1 MLTARSRLVW
11 MNYAHLCRNVIC
23 ILCLPVFCLLGAGS
37 AHAEPPVVLLQL
49 QEQGQ
54 LLDGNVGYQVD
65 EGGGIGLDQILSPQ
79 GQAAFEYPPNA
90 HASKG
95 GPQAEW
101 FALRVYQKEAY
112 GDWVV
117 SLPATSIQDLR
128 FYGPFDA
135 AGRAVQD
142 TVLTG
147 SLQPFSTRPLH
158 SEQLSWR
165 IRLTAPGT
173 YTAYVRAV
181 SLTPRTYDFKVW
193 EIAHYTASVQDK
205 RLFDGLC
212 YGIIAAM
219 LVYNLVLLL
228 VFRDQTYALY
238 VVSGLFA
245 LLSLASFNGH
255 TAHYLFADMPML
267 GDRLNVVFPSLWIV
281 FSSLFAY
288 AFLDMKRLA
297 PKFGYVLMGVM
308 GVSAL
313 LVLAGTL
320 GQFRLA
326 QTGNQFVAMFA
337 TVCVFVAAA
346 TSWHRGFAPARWY
359 LTGQVTLFVAVFA
372 SVLTSWGVVDLPFL
386 SDNGLQTG
394 LAIET
399 VVFAVALGSRIRL
412 MQAMQS
418 ALTLKTEQLTVAAE
432 TDTLT
437 GAANRAGLAAQ
448 AHALL
453 HAPNVPT
460 LILLDLDKFKPVND
474 EYGHEAGD
482 RVLVAVA
489 QRIKAQLRS
498 EDTLARVG
506 GDEFVVLLKRPLA
519 RRDLEQIAARLL
531 DAISQ
536 SVVFGNQ
543 KLSVGASMG
552 VARFPGNGL
561 TLHDLMQAADVAM
574 YYIKKHGRSGV
585 AFVDDLSEQEAQVAA
600 ASIAASPP
608 RSDLAGNWDI

>member
-1 MLTARSRLVW
+1 VG
-11 MNYAHLCRNVIC
+11 
-23 ILCLPVFCLLGAGS
+23 LLLFWP
-37 AHAEPPVVLLQL
+37 AHAEPPVVLLQAV
-49 QEQGQ
+49 EQGQ
-54 LLDGNVGYQVD
+54 LLASNVGYQVD
-65 EGGGIGLDQILSPQ
+65 EGGLMALDQVLSPQ
-79 GQAAFEYPPNA
+79 GQAAFEFPQTA
-90 HASKG
+90 FSSKG
-95 GPQAEW
+95 GPQATW
-101 FALRVYQKEAY
+101 FALRFFQKEAR
-112 GDWVV
+112 GDWVL

-135 AGRAVQD
+135 SGRAVQD
-142 TVLTG
+142 TVVTG
-147 SLQPFSTRPLH
+147 SRLPFATRPLH

-165 IRLTAPGT
+165 MQLNAPGT

-193 EIAHYTASVQDK
+193 DIAQYVEAVQDK
-205 RLFDGLC
+205 RLFDGIC

-228 VFRDQTYALY
+228 IFRDRTYALY

-255 TAHYLFADMPML
+255 TAHYIFAKMPL
-267 GDRLNVVFPSLWIV
+267 VADRLNVIFPSLWIV

-297 PKFGYVLMGVM
+297 SRFGTVAMGVVVAASFLALAGLMGQITV
-308 GVSAL
+308 
-313 LVLAGTL
+313 
-320 GQFRLA
+320 A
-326 QTGNQFVAMFA
+326 QKGNQFVAMFG
-337 TVCVFVAAA
+337 TVNVFVAAVL
-346 TSWHRGFAPARWY
+346 SWKRGFAPARWY
-359 LTGQVTLFVAVFA
+359 LTGQLALFVAIFG
-372 SVLTSWGVVDLPFL
+372 SVLTSWGVIDMPFL

-418 ALTLKTEQLTVAAE
+418 ELTLKTEQLTLAAE

-437 GAANRAGLAAQ
+437 GVANRAGLAAR
-448 AHALL
+448 AHAVL

-474 EYGHEAGD
+474 VYGHEAGD

-489 QRIKAQLRS
+489 QRIRAQLRAD
-498 EDTLARVG
+498 DTLARVG
-506 GDEFVVLLKRPLA
+506 GDEFVVLLNRPLA

-536 SVVFGNQ
+536 PVSFGEQ
-543 KLSVGASMG
+543 RLTVGASLG

-574 YYIKKHGRSGV
+574 YYIKKHGRAGV
-585 AFVDDLSEQEAQVAA
+585 AFVDDLSAQEAQVAA
-600 ASIAASPP
+600 ASIAASPN